1 MIFDIP
7 SMQRR
12 MGVVIFV
19 VCFVQKYGL
28 LPEISKTLFFLQV
41 SLAKNELNTLL
52 CIQKESEIISLLHF
66 FSFFMSESI
75 CL

>member
-1 MIFDIP
+1 
-7 SMQRR
+7 MQRR

-19 VCFVQKYGL
+19 VCFVQKYEL